1 MEKLIENFKK
11 VSLINNRKRILKN
24 YYSKELR
31 KGKTYRAFILDRI
44 LLNGIL
50 FIILS
55 LVLTIKSNRLIIS
68 MFMSG
73 IALYFIITINSSVLS
88 KSKNKK
94 IKLIKENLKKQ
105 KITRELLNLNKEDF
119 IQYMQKILE
128 GYYDI
133 KVEKALELLDLKLI
147 KDGDTFGIKCIKHT
161 MDDRISTREVELFM
175 NDLDSLD
182 LDDGIMIT
190 NTYFSDGI
198 KDNSKI
204 ILLDFDNIV
213 EILKDLHQYPKDE
226 DIEDYI
232 VDRFTDNRNEIKNQV
247 KEFNKRKII
256 QLYGLCAVFY
266 VLSYFI
272 SFPLYYKIMAVIT
285 FVIAT
290 IVSGYKIAEYIM
302 LKDSFNINK
311 N

>member
-1 MEKLIENFKK
+1 MEKLIENFRR

-31 KGKTYRAFILDRI
+31 KGKTYRASILDRI
-44 LLNGIL
+44 LLYGIL
-50 FIILS
+50 FIILG
-55 LVLTIKSNRLIIS
+55 LLLTIKSNRLLLSI
-68 MFMSG
+68 FMSG
-73 IALYFIITINSSVLS
+73 IALYFIIIINSAVLS
-88 KSKNKK
+88 SSKNKK
-94 IKLIKENLKKQ
+94 IKHIKEKLKKQ
-105 KITRELLNLNKEDF
+105 KITREISNLNKEDF
-119 IQYMQKILE
+119 IQYIQKLLE
-128 GYYDI
+128 EYYNT
-133 KVEKALELLDLKLI
+133 KVERALGPLDLKLI
-147 KDGDTFGIKCIKHT
+147 KDGDTFGIKCIKYT

-175 NDLDSLD
+175 NDLNSLD

-190 NTYFSDGI
+190 STYFSDGI
-198 KDNSKI
+198 MDDSKI
-204 ILLDFDNIV
+204 ILMDFDHIV
-213 EILKDLHQYPKDE
+213 QMLKDLNQYPKDE

-247 KEFNKRKII
+247 KEFDKRKII

-266 VLSYFI
+266 LLSYFI

-290 IVSGYKIAEYIM
+290 IVSGYKISEYIR
-302 LKDSFNINK
+302 LKDSFTINK

>member
-1 MEKLIENFKK
+1 MEKLIENFRR

-31 KGKTYRAFILDRI
+31 KGKTYRASILDRI
-44 LLNGIL
+44 LLYGIL
-50 FIILS
+50 FIILG
-55 LVLTIKSNRLIIS
+55 LLLTIKSNRLLLSI
-68 MFMSG
+68 FMSG
-73 IALYFIITINSSVLS
+73 IALYFIIIINSAVLS
-88 KSKNKK
+88 SSKNKK
-94 IKLIKENLKKQ
+94 IKHIKEKLKKQ
-105 KITRELLNLNKEDF
+105 KITREISNLNKEDF
-119 IQYMQKILE
+119 IQYIQKLLE
-128 GYYDI
+128 EYYNT
-133 KVEKALELLDLKLI
+133 KVERALGPLDLKLI
-147 KDGDTFGIKCIKHT
+147 KDGDSFGIKCIKYT

-175 NDLDSLD
+175 NDLNSLD

-190 NTYFSDGI
+190 STYFSDGI
-198 KDNSKI
+198 MDDSKI
-204 ILLDFDNIV
+204 ILMDFDHIV
-213 EILKDLHQYPKDE
+213 QMLKDLNQYPKDE

-247 KEFNKRKII
+247 KEFDKRKII

-266 VLSYFI
+266 LLSYFI

-290 IVSGYKIAEYIM
+290 IVSGYKISEYIR
-302 LKDSFNINK
+302 LKDSFTINK